1 MSLTKFVGLLA
12 GSTLTLTGVSFG
24 AVEATND
31 TTAQI
36 NELKAEIAAELSARE
51 SAPAS
56 AAASP
61 RNGSATTLSPPSAA
75 SASTLAARTAP
86 AAP

>member
-36 NELKAEIAAELSARE
+36 NELKAEIRPQEQSE
-51 SAPAS
+51 S
-56 AAASP
+56 
-61 RNGSATTLSPPSAA
+61 G
-75 SASTLAARTAP
+75 
-86 AAP
+86 